1 MPACDL
7 SMRRKAGILTAAL
20 VAAVFLWLLF
30 TLPPRPAMAAG
41 GVSDAIRART
51 IAGAF
56 HVHSVR
62 SDGSGSRAEIAAAA
76 ARAGLQFVV
85 ITDHGDATRS
95 PDPPAYIDGVLCI
108 DAVEISSNGGHV
120 VAFDMPAAPYPLG
133 GEAAAVVEDIVRLG
147 GMPVIAHPDSPKP
160 ELAWR
165 AWSAP
170 AGGLE
175 WLNLDSAW
183 RDEPFGRLARIAV
196 GSFFR
201 PAPALAATL
210 ARPAEL
216 LTTWDRIASN
226 RAVVGL
232 AGHDAHGGLRRAEEY
247 RGDQGWSL
255 PGFGSYEVA
264 FRTFSTRVI
273 LDAPLSGD
281 PVGDARRLSQGVR
294 RGSLFTAIDALASP
308 PAVDFAASL
317 GATRHQ
323 MGSEVL
329 LAQPLHLSFRSNMPQ
344 GARAVLLANGVEAS
358 SSTSG
363 DIQFDV
369 PGVGVYRVEVRTAGA
384 DVPWIVTN
392 PIYVRGA
399 AGQRSVERRE
409 ASGVSVMDVEGAGV
423 VEKDAESS
431 ATLGGESG
439 SRVLKFRLRPGE
451 RVSQYAALAIPL
463 AQDPPEFNQLAFTGK
478 SSAPLRVSVQL
489 RFEAAG
495 GARWGHSV
503 YMSPEAREIV
513 IPLDRLVALDRPGQ
527 PLPDRGATS
536 LLFVVDLTNAAPG
549 SEGEFE
555 ISSLRLARR

>member
-30 TLPPRPAMAAG
+30 TLPPRPAIAAG
-41 GVSDAIRART
+41 VVPDAIKANT

-76 ARAGLQFVV
+76 ARAGLKFVIV
-85 ITDHGDATRS
+85 TDHGDATRS

-108 DAVEISSNGGHV
+108 DAVEISTNGGHV

-133 GEAAAVVEDIVRLG
+133 GEAAAVIEDIVRLG
-147 GMPVIAHPDSPKP
+147 GMPVIAHPDSPKAA
-160 ELAWR
+160 LTWKD
-165 AWSAP
+165 WSAP

-183 RDEPFGRLARIAV
+183 RDEPFQRLASIAV

-201 PAPALAATL
+201 PAPALAVTL
-210 ARPAEL
+210 ARPASL
-216 LTTWDRIASN
+216 LTTWDKLASN
-226 RAVVGL
+226 RVVVGL

-247 RGDQGWSL
+247 RGDQRWTL
-255 PGFGSYEVA
+255 PGLGSYDVA

-273 LDAPLSGD
+273 LDVPLSGD
-281 PVGDARRLSQGVR
+281 PVADARRLSQSVR

-308 PAVDFAASL
+308 PAVDFSASL

-323 MGSEVL
+323 MGGEVL
-329 LAQPLHLSFRSNMPQ
+329 LAQPLHLAFRSNLPP
-344 GARAVLLANGVEAS
+344 GAKAVLLANGVEAS

-369 PGVGVYRVEVRTAGA
+369 PRVGVYRVEVRTADA

-399 AGQRSVERRE
+399 GRQRPIERRE
-409 ASGVSVMDVEGAGV
+409 ASGVPVMEVEDAGV
-423 VEKDAESS
+423 IEKDPVST
-431 ATLGGESG
+431 ATLGGEAG
-439 SRVLKFRLRPGE
+439 TRVLKFRLRPGE
-451 RVSQYAALAIPL
+451 HVSQYVAFAIPL
-463 AQDPPEFNQLAFTGK
+463 SQDTPEFNQLAFTGK

-489 RFEAAG
+489 RFEALG

-503 YMSPEAREIV
+503 YLSPEGREIV
-513 IPLDRLVALDRPGQ
+513 VPLARLVALDRPGQ
-527 PLPDRGATS
+527 ALPSRGATS